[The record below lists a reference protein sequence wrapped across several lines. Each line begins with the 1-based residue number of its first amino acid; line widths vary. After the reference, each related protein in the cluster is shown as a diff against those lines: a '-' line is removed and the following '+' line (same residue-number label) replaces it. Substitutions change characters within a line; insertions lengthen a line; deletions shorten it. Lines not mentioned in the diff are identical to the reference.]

1 MYYTG
6 LDPRTMEPIYVPKSA
21 REKAMQRALIQYR
34 NPANYDLVR
43 EALVRAGRQ
52 DLIGWDE
59 QCLIRPIRPKK
70 RDEAGFRKGP
80 EPGRG
85 GKPDAVGKGG
95 APAKVGKAGP
105 VAKKG
110 AASSG
115 KPAAARKPGSPR
127 SSDTRKPGRPSR
139 DDVRAARKPDRG
151 SPATQRSGRL
161 PKATAPGRPGP
172 ARPLRTGKP
181 PKANGRK
188 GGIRKGR

>member
-43 EALVRAGRQ
+43 EALVKAGRQ

-59 QCLIRPIRPKK
+59 KCLIRPIRPKK
-70 RDEAGFRKGP
+70 RDE
-80 EPGRG
+80 
-85 GKPDAVGKGG
+85 DASAPRRGKGG
-95 APAKVGKAGP
+95 APAKAAKRNAPAKAAKSGRSEAGKGGAPGKSGRAESGARGPKAGNGAGKAG
-105 VAKKG
+105 AF
-110 AASSG
+110 
-115 KPAAARKPGSPR
+115 KPAK
-127 SSDTRKPGRPSR
+127 GRP
-139 DDVRAARKPDRG
+139 A
-151 SPATQRSGRL
+151 
-161 PKATAPGRPGP
+161 PKAQRA
-172 ARPLRTGKP
+172 GKP